1 MFPYLGLKAS
11 TNQRQIDERLQF
23 HPQVFEFFT
32 TSGDVSSQGL
42 DHLNQMIDHVQKA
55 GVEHIVIHHP
65 MKFNGQHNEVSVNP
79 DSNPAHYHFMMSSSK
94 ALINVAKQSGTQL
107 LIHGGYNQ
115 PVSEILH
122 KFGSI
127 SAGRKVVLQRLDYFK
142 SLGGLNVMFENSISP
157 LFDFGDPNIE
167 SEVLKHQYRLCYDTS
182 HGFIVL
188 HGDNQKLQDSMRH
201 LRNQVVHYHFVDSM
215 GQFHDSLTLGKGAID
230 WQPLKP
236 LVNHNATNIFEINL
250 NDQFNCQ
257 EMLESYEYLKK
268 AWNL

>member
-11 TNQRQIDERLQF
+11 TNQRQIDERLQY

-32 TSGDVSSQGL
+32 TSDDVTPQGL
-42 DHLNQMIDHVQKA
+42 DHLQQMIEYVQKS
-55 GVEHIVIHHP
+55 GVEHIVMHHP

-79 DSNPAHYHFMMSSSK
+79 DTDRKQYQFMMNSSK
-94 ALINVAKQSGTQL
+94 ALIEVAQQSGTQL

-115 PVSEILH
+115 PVSEILG

-127 SAGRKVVLQRLDYFK
+127 SAGRKIVLERLDYFK
-142 SLGGLNVMFENSISP
+142 SLGSSNVMFENSISP
-157 LFDFGDPNIE
+157 LFDFGDPQVE
-167 SEVLKHQYRLCYDTS
+167 SEVLKHHYRLCYDTS

-188 HGDNQKLQDSMRH
+188 HGDNQKLQESMSR
-201 LRNQVVHYHFVDSM
+201 LRGQIVHYHFVDSM

-236 LVNHNATNIFEINL
+236 LVNRNATNIFEINL
-250 NDQFNCQ
+250 QDQFDCR
-257 EMLESYEYLKK
+257 EMLESYKYLKK
-268 AWNL
+268 VWK